1 MPRKDDNMLI
11 QSMIIAFSMYSKI
24 PMPRVEWN
32 KRNMKYALCFFPF
45 IGVIIGL
52 VMSGGLWFLREYQFG
67 AFFTACI
74 ATVIPVL
81 ITGGIHLDGY
91 LDTIDALNS
100 YGDREKRLEILKD
113 PNSGAFAII
122 FGLVYFVLSIGIWS
136 EVSFKV
142 MPFIAVTYVM
152 SRTLSGFSVAA
163 FPLAKNTGL
172 AATFQ
177 DGAHRNHVK
186 RIMAVYFVIEMF
198 LLLWMD
204 VRIGSV
210 VVVVSFVIFAY
221 YYRVCKKI
229 FGGITGDLAG
239 FFLQIYELAIVAAL
253 MVTGKILF

>member
-1 MPRKDDNMLI
+1 MLI

-100 YGDREKRLEILKD
+100 YGDREKRLEIGFLKL
-113 PNSGAFAII
+113 N
-122 FGLVYFVLSIGIWS
+122 L
-136 EVSFKV
+136 
-142 MPFIAVTYVM
+142 
-152 SRTLSGFSVAA
+152 
-163 FPLAKNTGL
+163 
-172 AATFQ
+172 
-177 DGAHRNHVK
+177 H
-186 RIMAVYFVIEMF
+186 
-198 LLLWMD
+198 
-204 VRIGSV
+204 
-210 VVVVSFVIFAY
+210 
-221 YYRVCKKI
+221 
-229 FGGITGDLAG
+229 
-239 FFLQIYELAIVAAL
+239 
-253 MVTGKILF
+253 